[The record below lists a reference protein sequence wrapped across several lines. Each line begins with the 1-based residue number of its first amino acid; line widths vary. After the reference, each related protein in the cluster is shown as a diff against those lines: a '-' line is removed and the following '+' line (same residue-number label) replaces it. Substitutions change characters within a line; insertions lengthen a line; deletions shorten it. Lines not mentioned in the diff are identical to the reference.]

1 MSGINGGGSDDEG
14 YNFPNECTSSPMTP
28 QEKALEYLIWDLASC
43 LPGPPGPTCTPTTC
57 AAVGANCGPLGD
69 GCGGELQCGSCGGC
83 ATCGGG
89 GTPSQCGGTCCVPE
103 TCASQNIECGPA
115 GDGCGN
121 VLQCGSCSGNLSCG
135 GGGINGKCG
144 SIDAGPSC
152 LPLTC
157 AMQNIQCGPAG
168 DGCGNELQCG
178 SCPTGA
184 SCGAGGTPGVCA
196 PVCQP
201 RTCAELGFNCGPSG
215 DGCGHE
221 LQCGTCTPPQT
232 CGGGGKASQC
242 GGTTA
247 EMRSHDC
254 VHAG

>member
-1 MSGINGGGSDDEG
+1 
-14 YNFPNECTSSPMTP
+14 MTP

-121 VLQCGSCSGNLSCG
+121 VLQCGSRSGNLSCG

-168 DGCGNELQCG
+168 DGCGTSFSAGLVPDRRVVRRGRYAWRVRPGLPAEDVR
-178 SCPTGA
+178 
-184 SCGAGGTPGVCA
+184 GAGLQLRPVGGRLRPRA
-196 PVCQP
+196 PVRNVHAAADVRRRRQ
-201 RTCAELGFNCGPSG
+201 
-215 DGCGHE
+215 
-221 LQCGTCTPPQT
+221 
-232 CGGGGKASQC
+232 GKSVRGNHRQ
-242 GGTTA
+242 
-247 EMRSHDC
+247 MRSHDC